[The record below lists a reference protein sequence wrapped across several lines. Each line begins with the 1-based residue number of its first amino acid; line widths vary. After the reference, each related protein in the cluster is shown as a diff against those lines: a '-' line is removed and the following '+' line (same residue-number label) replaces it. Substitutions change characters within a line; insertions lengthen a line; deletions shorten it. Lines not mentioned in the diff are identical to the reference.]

1 MAAVAA
7 GFVFFTVIPGL
18 PSIEAIR
25 QMELTIP
32 LRVYTIDGRLIAEF
46 GDQRRNPVP
55 IEEAPDLLIKA
66 VLSAEDDRFFQHHGV
81 DFGGVI
87 RALIANLQ
95 SGNIVQG
102 FSTVTMQVAG
112 NY

>member
-1 MAAVAA
+1 
-7 GFVFFTVIPGL
+7 
-18 PSIEAIR
+18 
-25 QMELTIP
+25 MELTIP

-95 SGNIVQG
+95 SGDIVQG
-102 FSTVTMQVAG
+102 FSTVTTVSYTHLTLPTKA
-112 NY
+112 